1 MKVIKL
7 RQNCLEC
14 LFRNCTRRHPVNADL
29 HNLQPGVFQF
39 CDQFTREEETVG
51 SQARGEPEFPAVADE
66 FDNIRMHERLP
77 AHESDAHRA
86 KLANFPYPL
95 FQIVEARMWP
105 AIVVFGAIG
114 TIEITAVR
122 NVKAALQRFPI
133 EETLTRFENI
143 ITGEFTADFAKKLH
157 AMMKEH
163 SAYDNLLA

>member
-1 MKVIKL
+1 
-7 RQNCLEC
+7 
-14 LFRNCTRRHPVNADL
+14 
-29 HNLQPGVFQF
+29 
-39 CDQFTREEETVG
+39 
-51 SQARGEPEFPAVADE
+51 
-66 FDNIRMHERLP
+66 
-77 AHESDAHRA
+77 
-86 KLANFPYPL
+86 
-95 FQIVEARMWP
+95 MWP